1 MKLADW
7 LSANGMTGSDLARKL
22 GRDDATIN
30 RLIPKPGK
38 KQVRGPG
45 KRLLKQLLAAT
56 DGEVTANDFMDVIP
70 TREPLG
76 GNASKQTV
84 PSRDEAA

>member
-7 LSANGMTGSDLARKL
+7 LKENGMTGSDLARKI

-45 KRLLKQLLAAT
+45 KRLMKQLLVAT
-56 DGEVTANDFMDVIP
+56 GGEVTANDFMDVIP
-70 TREPLG
+70 TREPPV
-76 GNASKQTV
+76 GNAIVSGD